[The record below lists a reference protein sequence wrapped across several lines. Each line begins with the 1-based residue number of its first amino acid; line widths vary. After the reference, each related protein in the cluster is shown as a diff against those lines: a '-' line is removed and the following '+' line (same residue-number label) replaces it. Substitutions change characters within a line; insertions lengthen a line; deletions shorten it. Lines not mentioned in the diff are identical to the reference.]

1 MHNVLAAKVRPRAL
15 KWEKLHQTLDEEFP
29 VADDI
34 HTAGMFV
41 DSLGNIGLAGLVG
54 LMLKYRHKCCWTYF
68 MLINLVN
75 LTL

>member
-41 DSLGNIGLAGLVG
+41 DNSLGNIGLAGLI
-54 LMLKYRHKCCWTYF
+54 C
-68 MLINLVN
+68 
-75 LTL
+75 